1 MADNQEQLVEALRT
15 SLKETER
22 LRQQNRRLVAK
33 ATEPIAIVGMSCR
46 FPGGADSPAALWEL
60 VAEGRDAIGEFPG
73 DRGWDLDHIYDPDP
87 DALGTSYTRHG
98 GFLADAAE
106 FDADFFSISP
116 REALAMDPQQ
126 RLLLEG
132 AWQAFEDAG
141 MAPTS
146 LRGSATGV
154 FVGVVNSNYGI
165 ELESPKEVEGFRLTG
180 TTTSVASGRLAY
192 TLGLEGPAV
201 SVDTACSS
209 SLVALHLACQA
220 LRRGECE
227 LALAGGATVL
237 ASPGLFI
244 EFSRQRGLSRDG
256 RCKAFGAG
264 ADGTGWSEGTG
275 LFVLERLSQA
285 RANGHEVLALV
296 RGSAVNQDGASNGLT
311 APNGPSQERVIRQA
325 LESAGLSPDDV
336 DAVEGHGTGTTLGDP
351 IEAQALLETYGR
363 ERSNGPLYLG
373 SIKSNIGH
381 SAAAA
386 GAGAVVKMVQA
397 LRHGLLPRT
406 LHAEEPTPHVDW
418 SAGAVELLQEP
429 VEWPAGER
437 VRRVGISSF
446 GVSGTNA
453 HVILEEAPRVEAKA
467 AAAPEAD
474 GDAPAVVREGALPF
488 LVSAATPQALGEQAG
503 RLAGFLERRPE
514 LDSYAV
520 AAALATRRAQL
531 PQRAVAVAGDHAE
544 LVASLRALERGELA
558 NGVVRG
564 SAAGGG
570 ATAFLFSGQG
580 SQWAGM
586 GSVLHREFPV
596 FAAALDEV
604 CAELDRHLERPLLE
618 VMFAAEGSEEAELLA
633 DTRFTQVALF
643 ALEVALARLV
653 ASFGIVPD
661 YLIGHS
667 IGEFSAAH
675 VAGVFSLEDGAR
687 LVAERARL
695 MGALPAGGAMLAVE
709 ASEAEALEGL
719 AGFEDRLAL
728 AAINAPTAAVVS
740 GEEQAIAEVEALWR
754 ARDRRTTRLRVS
766 HAFHSQ
772 LMDPM
777 LDDLRAVAAEIELS
791 APRIPIASNLTGEQ
805 LTADEATSPDYWVR
819 HLRATVRFA
828 AGVEHLRAN
837 GVTRFLELGP
847 DGTLSAM
854 AAQTAG
860 AEEDEGEEREPLF
873 VSALR
878 GRKGPQREALLGF
891 LAAAHC
897 DGAELDWSAL
907 LDDRGVGRLELPTYA
922 FQRSRYWLVAGAS
935 AGDLTAAGQTS
946 AEHPLLGAAVRL
958 AGEGEGWLF
967 TGRLSLAD
975 QPWLA
980 DHAVADVVILPGA
993 AFVELALAVA
1003 ARTGAGALEEL
1014 TLVAP
1019 LVLAED
1025 AALAL
1030 QITVAEPDEEGR
1042 QPIAVYSAPQ
1052 AAAAASAAVGTEP
1065 GAAEPAADW
1074 TLHAQGQLGVGGAD
1088 APESVTDAELA
1099 ELAAAPWPPEGA
1111 DSVDVSTFY
1120 ERVAAAG
1127 YDYGPAFQG
1136 LRRAYRASS
1145 PDGDEWF
1152 AEVALASDQE
1162 TQAGSYGVHPA
1173 LSDAALHTIVLEAL
1187 ERLEPGA
1194 APEIP
1199 FSFSGVRLQRP
1210 GAASL
1215 RVAMRTSEQEGS
1227 DARTVRILALD
1238 ESGAPAFAIEALEAR
1253 AVDQAALKAR
1263 ASTGSDALFG
1273 LNWTEVQGAG
1283 ADSTA
1288 PSAALVGSDD
1298 SGALDGASFE
1308 LARYPDL
1315 EALAEAIAAG
1325 AEAPQVVLARAV
1337 ALAAPVID
1345 APTSDGSSAS
1355 LAGSVHDLT
1364 ARTLALLQS
1373 WLAAEPLAE
1382 SRLVLLT

>member
-1 MADNQEQLVEALRT
+1 
-15 SLKETER
+15 
-22 LRQQNRRLVAK
+22 
-33 ATEPIAIVGMSCR
+33 
-46 FPGGADSPAALWEL
+46 
-60 VAEGRDAIGEFPG
+60 
-73 DRGWDLDHIYDPDP
+73 
-87 DALGTSYTRHG
+87 
-98 GFLADAAE
+98 
-106 FDADFFSISP
+106 
-116 REALAMDPQQ
+116 
-126 RLLLEG
+126 
-132 AWQAFEDAG
+132 
-141 MAPTS
+141 
-146 LRGSATGV
+146 
-154 FVGVVNSNYGI
+154 
-165 ELESPKEVEGFRLTG
+165 
-180 TTTSVASGRLAY
+180 
-192 TLGLEGPAV
+192 
-201 SVDTACSS
+201 
-209 SLVALHLACQA
+209 
-220 LRRGECE
+220 
-227 LALAGGATVL
+227 
-237 ASPGLFI
+237 
-244 EFSRQRGLSRDG
+244 
-256 RCKAFGAG
+256 
-264 ADGTGWSEGTG
+264 
-275 LFVLERLSQA
+275 
-285 RANGHEVLALV
+285 
-296 RGSAVNQDGASNGLT
+296 
-311 APNGPSQERVIRQA
+311 
-325 LESAGLSPDDV
+325 
-336 DAVEGHGTGTTLGDP
+336 
-351 IEAQALLETYGR
+351 
-363 ERSNGPLYLG
+363 
-373 SIKSNIGH
+373 
-381 SAAAA
+381 
-386 GAGAVVKMVQA
+386 
-397 LRHGLLPRT
+397 
-406 LHAEEPTPHVDW
+406 
-418 SAGAVELLQEP
+418 
-429 VEWPAGER
+429 
-437 VRRVGISSF
+437 
-446 GVSGTNA
+446 
-453 HVILEEAPRVEAKA
+453 
-467 AAAPEAD
+467 
-474 GDAPAVVREGALPF
+474 
-488 LVSAATPQALGEQAG
+488 
-503 RLAGFLERRPE
+503 
-514 LDSYAV
+514 
-520 AAALATRRAQL
+520 
-531 PQRAVAVAGDHAE
+531 
-544 LVASLRALERGELA
+544 
-558 NGVVRG
+558 
-564 SAAGGG
+564 
-570 ATAFLFSGQG
+570 
-580 SQWAGM
+580 
-586 GSVLHREFPV
+586 
-596 FAAALDEV
+596 
-604 CAELDRHLERPLLE
+604 DRHLERPLLE

-695 MGALPAGGAMLAVE
+695 MGALPEGGAMLAVE

-777 LDDLRAVAAEIELS
+777 LDDLRAVAAEVELS

-828 AGVEHLRAN
+828 AGVEHLRTN

-860 AEEDEGEEREPLF
+860 AEDEATGDGAAASNGASAAGGDGAGASEGAGSAARAGEREPLF

-922 FQRSRYWLVAGAS
+922 FQRSRYWLEAGAS

-967 TGRLSLAD
+967 TGRLSLSD

-1019 LVLAED
+1019 LVLADD

-1030 QITVAEPDEEGR
+1030 QITVGEPDEEGR
-1042 QPIAVYSAPQ
+1042 RAISVYSAPQ
-1052 AAAAASAAVGTEP
+1052 AAAGAGVGAEP
-1065 GAAEPAADW
+1065 GAADDPAVDW
-1074 TLHAQGQLGVGGAD
+1074 TLHAQGQLGAGGAD

-1111 DSVDVSTFY
+1111 DPVDVATFY

-1136 LRRAYRASS
+1136 LRRAYR
-1145 PDGDEWF
+1145 DGDDWF

-1162 TQAGSYGVHPA
+1162 SDAPGYGVHPA
-1173 LSDAALHTIVLEAL
+1173 LSDAALHTILLDAL
-1187 ERLEPGA
+1187 ERIDPDA
-1194 APEIP
+1194 APEVP
-1199 FSFSGVRLQRP
+1199 FSFAGVRLQRP

-1238 ESGAPAFAIEALEAR
+1238 ESGAPAFAIEALETR

-1263 ASTGSDALFG
+1263 ASTGADALFG
-1273 LNWTEVQGAG
+1273 LSWTEVGTG
-1283 ADSTA
+1283 SGSDTT
-1288 PSAALVGSDD
+1288 AALVGSDD

-1308 LARYPDL
+1308 LVRYPDL

-1325 AEAPQVVLARAV
+1325 AAAPQVVLARAA
-1337 ALAAPVID
+1337 ALAPPAID